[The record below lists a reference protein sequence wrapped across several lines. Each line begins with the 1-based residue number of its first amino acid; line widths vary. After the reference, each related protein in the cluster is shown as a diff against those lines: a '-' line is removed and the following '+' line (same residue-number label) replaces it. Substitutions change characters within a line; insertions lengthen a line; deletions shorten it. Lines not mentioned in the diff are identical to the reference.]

1 MDKPLSPPQQNI
13 QSENEPHV
21 VTTKNDIDDIFPA
34 GVAHIVDEIP
44 EDELA
49 HIEADATA
57 DTDSDVDDSVRL
69 YLRDI
74 GRIDR
79 LKSIVDEKK
88 LAYFYETG
96 LRSAV
101 IGSSIQNDD
110 DDYPQRAAPAD
121 YMASYEG
128 SFAAND
134 ATTELSALPES
145 YINKLR
151 SNLGKR
157 LYYVYMIVYVCS
169 HDVDPSRM
177 QEHPVI
183 GPILAADPELRDFF
197 IALPD
202 AKVEDKTGYERHSLN
217 KPDARFYDKLCVLAC
232 IGVEDIVEKSG
243 LRDATGV
250 DFTARVRL
258 ITLFL
263 FCKQTNGYDAHHVV
277 SPESVTDKYQRIM
290 ADYAL
295 PWQPVG
301 MALQSAPAVS
311 EHDWSRAA
319 DEPTGE
325 SLEVLQS
332 ILTAA
337 STWIGKEGPNARE
350 VLINAN
356 LRLVVSNAKKYLG
369 RGMSMLDLIQEGSIG
384 LMRAT
389 EKYEQRRG
397 FKFSTYAT
405 WWIRQ
410 AITRAVADQSRTIR
424 LPVHVGETINRLMRT
439 AANIQQKTGR
449 DASPD
454 DIADELQ
461 MPAEKVR
468 RILDA
473 SRQTL
478 SLETPVGNDGD
489 ANLADFIED
498 YHGATPAETATQ
510 TLLRER
516 LNDAL
521 TRLPERE
528 RRIIQLRFGLEDG
541 RSRTL
546 EEVGREFGI
555 TRERTRQIEGEALRK
570 LRHPGVARGLRS
582 FLE

>member
-1 MDKPLSPPQQNI
+1 
-13 QSENEPHV
+13 
-21 VTTKNDIDDIFPA
+21 
-34 GVAHIVDEIP
+34 
-44 EDELA
+44 
-49 HIEADATA
+49 
-57 DTDSDVDDSVRL
+57 
-69 YLRDI
+69 
-74 GRIDR
+74 
-79 LKSIVDEKK
+79 
-88 LAYFYETG
+88 
-96 LRSAV
+96 
-101 IGSSIQNDD
+101 
-110 DDYPQRAAPAD
+110 
-121 YMASYEG
+121 
-128 SFAAND
+128 
-134 ATTELSALPES
+134 
-145 YINKLR
+145 
-151 SNLGKR
+151 
-157 LYYVYMIVYVCS
+157 MIVLVCS
-169 HDVDPSRM
+169 YDVDPGRM
-177 QEHPVI
+177 MNHPVI
-183 GPILAADPELRDFF
+183 CDILNADEELKKFF
-197 IALPD
+197 IPHPD
-202 AKVEDKTGYERHSLN
+202 AKPEDKTGYEKHSLN

-232 IGVEDIVEKSG
+232 IGVEDIVEKDG
-243 LRDATGV
+243 RRDMTGF
-250 DFTARVRL
+250 DFIARVRL
-258 ITLFL
+258 IALYL
-263 FCKQTNGYDAHHVV
+263 FCKQANGYDVHH
-277 SPESVTDKYQRIM
+277 PITPDHVTEKYQRITT
-290 ADYAL
+290 DHSL
-295 PWQPVG
+295 PRQPVATDNQTVDRRASMTTADVTG
-301 MALQSAPAVS
+301 GVSLEALQK
-311 EHDWSRAA
+311 
-319 DEPTGE
+319 
-325 SLEVLQS
+325 
-332 ILTAA
+332 ILTSA
-337 STWIGKEGPNARE
+337 SLWIAIEGPNARE

-454 DIADELQ
+454 DIAEELQ
-461 MPAEKVR
+461 MPADKVR